1 MSEEPKIFRSGQD
14 PEQGLAQK
22 SVPAAK
28 APAPVPTVDA
38 PVVPKPAMSV
48 TPASVATPAPPA
60 PVPPAPAPA
69 PEPALDFHLDD
80 SQLFHT
86 QEGVKQRMARLASI
100 AHSTSDLLDEQAAE
114 TARIA
119 KRLKSL

>member
-1 MSEEPKIFRSGQD
+1 MSEEPKIFRPSQD

-28 APAPVPTVDA
+28 APAPAPTVKA
-38 PVVPKPAMSV
+38 TVVPQPAVSV
-48 TPASVATPAPPA
+48 APALVATPVPPA
-60 PVPPAPAPA
+60 PVPPA

>member
-38 PVVPKPAMSV
+38 PVVPKPAAAV
-48 TPASVATPAPPA
+48 APAVVATPAP
-60 PVPPAPAPA
+60 VQ
-69 PEPALDFHLDD
+69 PEPEPEPELDFHLDD